1 MYVCNIEMEFFK
13 NDMVSLHLQMLAI
26 FLNIWK
32 FYFSNLQQGH
42 NMHLLKKSIWISFFF
57 S

>member
-42 NMHLLKKSIWISFFF
+42 NMHLLKKSIWISSFF

>member
-1 MYVCNIEMEFFK
+1 MYVCNIEMEFYK

-42 NMHLLKKSIWISFFF
+42 NMH
-57 S
+57 